1 MISLV
6 LAALAVWLL
15 LGLPVALLVGRVVR
29 LRDRVEPVA
38 REDRWA
44 A

>member
-1 MISLV
+1 MTLI

-29 LRDRVEPVA
+29 LRDRVEPQR